1 MFTLFQAS
9 PINEEWRGAVVFLGL
24 VAGGMTLLGLLIN
37 YLIVMNLKPATEQP
51 PRPLSTVRRYSKLA
65 IVLHWTYAAAFI
77 TLLATGIAL
86 FIPDRTQIPSG
97 SPLSITHIVA
107 GIVAIVVPLVYALA
121 NPASVRKGLK
131 SIVTWGKEDLEWM
144 KAAPLYYY
152 LFDEQAMPPQGYLNT
167 FQKMW
172 LLLVIICGFILAVS
186 GIILGFWG
194 NTASTSLL
202 SLTLFVHD
210 IAFITVGTMFIVHVY
225 LTVVHPMAY
234 PLSSGSWSAITRGTV
249 SSEYA
254 QSHHSKWYDEV
265 IRTAEKSKKPE

>member
-9 PINEEWRGAVVFLGL
+9 SINEEWRGAVVFLGL
-24 VAGGMTLLGLLIN
+24 VAGGMTVLGLLVN
-37 YLIVMNLKPATEQP
+37 YLIVMNLKPAIEQP
-51 PRPLSTVRRYSKLA
+51 AIPSSTVRRYSRLA
-65 IVLHWTYAAAFI
+65 IFLHWIYAAAFI

-86 FIPDRTQIPSG
+86 FIPYRTQIPSG
-97 SPLSITHIVA
+97 GSLSIIHIVA
-107 GIVAIVVPLVYALA
+107 GIVAIAVPLVYALA
-121 NPASVRKGLK
+121 NPASVRRGLK
-131 SIVTWGKEDLEWM
+131 NIVTWGKEDLEWM

-172 LLLVIICGFILAVS
+172 LLLVIVCGFILAVS
-186 GIILGFWG
+186 GVILGFWG
-194 NTASTSLL
+194 KTGSPGLI

-210 IAFITVGTMFIVHVY
+210 IAFITIGTMFIVHVY

-234 PLSSGSWSAITRGTV
+234 PLNSGSWSAITRGTV

-254 QSHHSKWYDEV
+254 RSHHSKWYDEV
-265 IRTAEKSKKPE
+265 TRTAGKGKKQE

>member
-9 PINEEWRGAVVFLGL
+9 SINEEWRGAVVFLGL

-37 YLIVMNLKPATEQP
+37 YLIVMNLKPAIEQP
-51 PRPLSTVRRYSKLA
+51 PHPSSTVRRYSKMA

-77 TLLATGIAL
+77 TLLATGLAL
-86 FIPDRTQIPSG
+86 FIPDRVQIPSG
-97 SPLSITHIVA
+97 SPLSTIHIVA
-107 GIVAIVVPLVYALA
+107 GTVAIAVPLLYALA
-121 NPASVRKGLK
+121 NPASVRKGIKNIL
-131 SIVTWGKEDLEWM
+131 TWGKEDLEWM

-172 LLLVIICGFILAVS
+172 LLLVILGGLILAVT
-186 GIILGFWG
+186 GIILGFFG
-194 NTASTSLL
+194 DTASAGLL
-202 SLTLFVHD
+202 SFTLFVHD
-210 IAFITVGTMFIVHVY
+210 IAFITVGTMFIVHIY

-234 PLSSGSWSAITRGTV
+234 PLNSGSWSAITRGTV

-265 IRTAEKSKKPE
+265 IRTADKNKIP